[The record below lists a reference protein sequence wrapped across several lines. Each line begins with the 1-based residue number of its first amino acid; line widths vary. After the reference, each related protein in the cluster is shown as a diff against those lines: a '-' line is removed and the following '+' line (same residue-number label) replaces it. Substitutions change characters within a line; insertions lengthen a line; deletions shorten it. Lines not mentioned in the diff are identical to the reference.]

1 MAIDL
6 DDREPDADAESTPA
20 QSAFSIRSAV
30 PALRAAAGRW
40 LPTLGL
46 HIFLIILPLII
57 VFYPA
62 YLVAARLADYQ
73 KATTIEATFIRV
85 TIEDV
90 RPSDRSASLLGSN
103 RHFNIEF
110 TFDAGH
116 GKTYLSTQQKSWP
129 APGLRKDLEAQYA
142 AGDRHTLYLLPDKKT
157 VMEEVVAKDA
167 FLRHTGLMAILLCAT
182 LLYYLLKSRLASR
195 WPSQLPTPS
204 RAMAKSVL
212 LGQTIAL
219 LIASMFIA
227 IVEISPILVPTW
239 LYLCAYG
246 VLALLLGLSLRLL
259 VFEEPPTPIK
269 NDLAGRIAK
278 A

>member
-6 DDREPDADAESTPA
+6 DDREPDADTGSAPA
-20 QSAFSIRSAV
+20 KSAFSIRSAV
-30 PALRAAAGRW
+30 PALRAAAGRC
-40 LPTLGL
+40 LPKLGL
-46 HIFLIILPLII
+46 HIFLIVLPIIIL
-57 VFYPA
+57 FYPA
-62 YLVAARLADYQ
+62 YLVASRLADYQ
-73 KATTIEATFIRV
+73 KATTIEATFTGV

-90 RPSDRSASLLGSN
+90 RLSDRSASLLGSN
-103 RHFNIEF
+103 RHFNIVF
-110 TFDAGH
+110 TFDAGQ

-129 APGLRKDLEAQYA
+129 APGLRKDLEAQHA
-142 AGDRHTLYLLPDKKT
+142 AGDRHTLYLLPDKKA

-167 FLRHTGLMAILLCAT
+167 FLRHTGLMATFLCAT

-195 WPSQLPTPS
+195 WPSQLSTPS

-227 IVEISPILVPTW
+227 IVEIAPIMVPTW

-246 VLALLLGLSLRLL
+246 VLALLLCLSLRLL
-259 VFEEPPTPIK
+259 VFEDPPIPIK
-269 NDLAGRIAK
+269 NDPAGHIAK

>member
-1 MAIDL
+1 VAIDL
-6 DDREPDADAESTPA
+6 DDREPDADAESAPA

-30 PALRAAAGRW
+30 SALRAAAGRC
-40 LPTLGL
+40 LPKLGL
-46 HIFLIILPLII
+46 HIFLIALPIIIL
-57 VFYPA
+57 FYPA
-62 YLVAARLADYQ
+62 YLVASRLADYQ
-73 KATTIEATFIRV
+73 KATTIEATLIRV

-90 RPSDRSASLLGSN
+90 RPSDRSTSLLGSS

-110 TFDAGH
+110 TFDAGQ

-129 APGLRKDLEAQYA
+129 APGLRKDIEAQHA
-142 AGDRHTLYLLPDKKT
+142 AGDLHTLYLLTDKNA

-167 FLRHTGLMAILLCAT
+167 FRRHTCLMAIFLCAT
-182 LLYYLLKSRLASR
+182 LLYYLLKSRLTSR
-195 WPSQLPTPS
+195 WPSQLSTPS
-204 RAMAKSVL
+204 PAMAKSVL

-219 LIASMFIA
+219 LIAFMFIA
-227 IVEISPILVPTW
+227 IVDISPIMIPTW

-246 VLALLLGLSLRLL
+246 VLALLFCLSLRLL
-259 VFEEPPTPIK
+259 VFEDPPIPIK

>member
-6 DDREPDADAESTPA
+6 DDREPDADAESAPA
-20 QSAFSIRSAV
+20 KSAFSIRSAV
-30 PALRAAAGRW
+30 PALRAAAGRC
-40 LPTLGL
+40 LPKLGL
-46 HIFLIILPLII
+46 HIFLIALPIIIL
-57 VFYPA
+57 FYPA
-62 YLVAARLADYQ
+62 YLVASRLADYQ

-85 TIEDV
+85 NIEDV

-110 TFDAGH
+110 TFDAGQ

-129 APGLRKDLEAQYA
+129 APGLRKDLEAQHA
-142 AGDRHTLYLLPDKKT
+142 AGDLHTLYLLPDKKA

-167 FLRHTGLMAILLCAT
+167 FRRHTGLMAILLCAT

-195 WPSQLPTPS
+195 WPSQLSTPS

-212 LGQTIAL
+212 LGQMIAL

-227 IVEISPILVPTW
+227 IVEISPIMVPTW

-246 VLALLLGLSLRLL
+246 ALALLLCLSLRLL
-259 VFEEPPTPIK
+259 VFEDPPIPIK

>member
-6 DDREPDADAESTPA
+6 DDREPDANAESAPA
-20 QSAFSIRSAV
+20 KYAFSIRSAG
-30 PALRAAAGRW
+30 PALLAAAGRS

-46 HIFLIILPLII
+46 HIFLIVLPIIIL
-57 VFYPA
+57 FYPA
-62 YLVAARLADYQ
+62 YLVALRLADYQ

-90 RPSDRSASLLGSN
+90 RPADRSVSLLGSN

-110 TFDAGH
+110 TFDAGQ
-116 GKTYLSTQQKSWP
+116 GKTYLSAQQKSWP
-129 APGLRKDLEAQYA
+129 APGLRKDLEAQHA
-142 AGDRHTLYLLPDKKT
+142 AGDLHTLYLLPDKKA
-157 VMEEVVAKDA
+157 VMEEVVAKEA
-167 FLRHTGLMAILLCAT
+167 FRRHTGLMALLLCAT

-195 WPSQLPTPS
+195 WPSQLSRPS

-227 IVEISPILVPTW
+227 IVEISPIMVPTW

-246 VLALLLGLSLRLL
+246 ALALLLCLSLRLL
-259 VFEEPPTPIK
+259 VFEDPSIPIK

>member
-6 DDREPDADAESTPA
+6 DDREPDADAESAPA
-20 QSAFSIRSAV
+20 QSAFSISSAV
-30 PALRAAAGRW
+30 PALRAAAGRG
-40 LPTLGL
+40 LPKLGL
-46 HIFLIILPLII
+46 HIFLIVLPII
-57 VFYPA
+57 VFFYPA
-62 YLVAARLADYQ
+62 YLVASRLADYRN
-73 KATTIEATFIRV
+73 ATTIEATFIRV

-90 RPSDRSASLLGSN
+90 RSSDRGASLSGSN

-110 TFDAGH
+110 TFDAGQ

-129 APGLRKDLEAQYA
+129 APGLRKDIEAQYA
-142 AGDRHTLYLLPDKKT
+142 AGDRHTLYLLPGKQV

-167 FLRHTGLMAILLCAT
+167 FLRHAGLMAILLCAT

-195 WPSQLPTPS
+195 WPSQLSTPS

-219 LIASMFIA
+219 FIASMLIA
-227 IVEISPILVPTW
+227 IVEISPIMVPTW

-246 VLALLLGLSLRLL
+246 AFALLICLSLRLL
-259 VFEEPPTPIK
+259 VFEDPPIPIK
-269 NDLAGRIAK
+269 NDLARHIAK